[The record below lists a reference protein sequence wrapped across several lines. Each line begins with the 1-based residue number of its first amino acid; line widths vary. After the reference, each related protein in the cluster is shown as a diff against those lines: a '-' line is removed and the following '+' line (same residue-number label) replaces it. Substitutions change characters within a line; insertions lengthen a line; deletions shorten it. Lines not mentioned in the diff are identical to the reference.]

1 MKHRMCRVLL
11 CLVLTFALLLPM
23 TVGALADTTIGTDA
37 SRPEYFEALGG
48 SYNPLKTPYHYDKT
62 TGNVAYCLEHKK
74 DSPSSSAAYTD
85 FDPSALWGHNTVTG
99 IQAIVDHGYPNSTG
113 GLSEEQAH
121 YATANAIR
129 AWMKESAD
137 VGYNFMRVD
146 EGHIRPLSGTAAQET
161 WVFFLELLG
170 YARAGATLGGTS
182 GGMVRVYPANPVWE
196 VQGNQLVTRIEVSS
210 SDGYT
215 IRRSSAEV
223 DIAGYTGG
231 TGEQQL
237 VTIAGQKLVDLTVV
251 KQDGSTGE
259 ALDGAVFALTDAA
272 GKPVGLTQTGAGRYT
287 AGGNNTQ
294 FTTSGGTAM
303 ITGLTAGTY
312 TLTEVSTPGAG
323 YAGMEPETLQLTASA
338 TVTVTNV
345 PTEITITKVDGL
357 TGEALSGME
366 FCLLDESGSRVSVK
380 KDGGSYRPA
389 ADGSAVMTTD
399 TNGRIHVIGLPVG
412 TYSVEES
419 THPGYAAL
427 SASPQFTLTSAADIT
442 TTNEP
447 LTLELTKVDGYTGDP
462 LPGVRFSLR
471 DADGNAVPIQSIA
484 EGLYYFNASAQGNT
498 LVTGADGKAT
508 VHYLPAGVYALE
520 EEPQAGY
527 AQAAPVQVAVSTG
540 SGLSEPAQVRFAN
553 APTLLLLTKSDA
565 ATREPLD
572 GATFRLLD
580 ENGNVVRL
588 DALSSGNYKPGES
601 GQETFTT

>member
-1 MKHRMCRVLL
+1 M
-11 CLVLTFALLLPM
+11 
-23 TVGALADTTIGTDA
+23 
-37 SRPEYFEALGG
+37 
-48 SYNPLKTPYHYDKT
+48 
-62 TGNVAYCLEHKK
+62 
-74 DSPSSSAAYTD
+74 
-85 FDPSALWGHNTVTG
+85 
-99 IQAIVDHGYPNSTG
+99 
-113 GLSEEQAH
+113 
-121 YATANAIR
+121 
-129 AWMKESAD
+129 
-137 VGYNFMRVD
+137 
-146 EGHIRPLSGTAAQET
+146 
-161 WVFFLELLG
+161 
-170 YARAGATLGGTS
+170 
-182 GGMVRVYPANPVWE
+182 
-196 VQGNQLVTRIEVSS
+196 
-210 SDGYT
+210 
-215 IRRSSAEV
+215 
-223 DIAGYTGG
+223 
-231 TGEQQL
+231 
-237 VTIAGQKLVDLTVV
+237 
-251 KQDGSTGE
+251 
-259 ALDGAVFALTDAA
+259 FALTDA
-272 GKPVGLTQTGAGRYT
+272 

-442 TTNEP
+442 ITNEP

-508 VHYLPAGVYALE
+508 VHYLPAGVYTLE

-565 ATREPLD
+565 ATCEPLD

-580 ENGNVVRL
+580 ENGNVV
-588 DALSSGNYKPGES
+588 
-601 GQETFTT
+601 